1 MPPPIFLTPPEEDR
15 PVKKTRSI
23 QDLLKSLGRAVRSKS
38 PLSGG
43 RHNSPNRRC
52 SSPVEPHRRR
62 GSSPSGRHDIRRS
75 SSPVDGLRGSGS
87 LRPGR
92 SGHGASTGASLG
104 LPSVAAAPSL
114 NLLEVPVFR
123 GRSRS
128 LDDGVRPATLS
139 DCEATYRIYDQIL
152 SQGTDKTFIFIRNQH
167 YN

>member
-38 PLSGG
+38 PLSG
-43 RHNSPNRRC
+43 RHNSPSRRC
-52 SSPVEPHRRR
+52 SSPVEANRRR
-62 GSSPSGRHDIRRS
+62 GSSPAPHDVRRS
-75 SSPVDGLRGSGS
+75 SSPVDGGPHVRGVSPLRTARLLAPRGSS
-87 LRPGR
+87 
-92 SGHGASTGASLG
+92 GASLG
-104 LPSVAAAPSL
+104 LPSVTATPAL

-152 SQGTDKTFIFIRNQH
+152 SQGTLQIA
-167 YN
+167 